1 VDWSWDD
8 FFEDARLF
16 FCQLLVKVLIVHYT
30 NHTGLAFLFVVF
42 RFSSE
47 FSFADAFFLSGAED
61 PAGAK
66 AFGAFCLS
74 IASWAAL
81 A

>member
-1 VDWSWDD
+1 
-8 FFEDARLF
+8 
-16 FCQLLVKVLIVHYT
+16 
-30 NHTGLAFLFVVF
+30 
-42 RFSSE
+42 
-47 FSFADAFFLSGAED
+47 LSGAED